1 MNKKKLAV
9 LMALF
14 AVIAFAPTKSFADI
28 SDSETYTV
36 TIPSANAIVLA
47 ANATNFGSILV
58 SEFGTGNP
66 AAHNIIVGDGSAGST
81 SYVQSNDPDAGSMQ
95 YTLSFAGNGGSAV
108 TLSQKN
114 SRPVITL
121 DNAAADPT
129 ASVDIIMSNN
139 AKTAYP
145 GLGATSPVNF
155 AISGSILNIAASSS
169 VPFDTGLAP
178 LNMLMDLDEAT
189 VTVAD
194 AAGDISF
201 DVTFTAVGL
210 N

>member
-14 AVIAFAPTKSFADI
+14 AVIAFAPSKSFAEI

-36 TIPSANAIVLA
+36 TIPSANVINLA
-47 ANATNFGSILV
+47 ANTTNFGSILV
-58 SEFGTGNP
+58 GEFGTGNP

-108 TLSQKN
+108 SLSEKS
-114 SRPVITL
+114 SRPVLTL
-121 DNAAADPT
+121 DNAAVSPT

-139 AKTAYP
+139 TKSAYP
-145 GLGATSPVNF
+145 GLGATTPVNF
-155 AISGSILNIAASSS
+155 AISGSTLDISSAT
-169 VPFDTGLAP
+169 VPFDEGLAP

>member
-108 TLSQKN
+108 SLSEKS
-114 SRPVITL
+114 SRPVLTL
-121 DNAAADPT
+121 DNAAVSPT

-139 AKTAYP
+139 TKSAYP
-145 GLGATSPVNF
+145 GLGATTPVNF
-155 AISGSILNIAASSS
+155 AISGSTLDISSAT
-169 VPFDTGLAP
+169 VPFDEGLAP